1 MDYQSCRCQTV
12 NPFGISIQ
20 YHFGNAMSFSS
31 CLRMCLVLFW
41 LLVPVWIHGSAGN
54 AFANDPEP
62 PNIVLINVDDLGWR
76 DLACQGSVYY
86 KTPNI
91 DRLASHGVRFTNAY
105 AAASNCAPSRACMLT
120 GQYGPRHGV
129 YTVVNSDR
137 GSAKHR
143 KLIPTKNTKFI
154 ANDNLTIADLL
165 KDAGYRSTT
174 IGKWH
179 VSKDPI
185 ENGFDQNVAGSQIG
199 HPMAKFGGYHSPFH
213 YVNCISK
220 EAGVYL
226 TDRLTDEA
234 IKFVAD
240 KQDKPFF
247 LYLPFYTVHSPL
259 QPKADKKKQWDAVK
273 GQSGQSNASYAA
285 MIESLDENVGRLLT
299 KLDELKLTEITM
311 VVFTSDNGGVWSTS
325 HQTPLRS
332 GKGSYFEGGIRVPLI
347 VRWPRQIEPGST
359 CDEPVINIDFM
370 PTFAEVAGA
379 KVPEAKVVDGVSF
392 VPVLRDS
399 NAALK
404 ERALFWHF
412 PIYLQATGR
421 NKGKEFSSHDRWFR
435 TRPGSAIRSGNW
447 KLHEYFEDGRL
458 ELYDLAT
465 DIGETKNLA
474 NAKPEVARR
483 LHQQLKDWR
492 QKTKA
497 PVPTDLNELY
507 Q

>member
-1 MDYQSCRCQTV
+1 
-12 NPFGISIQ
+12 
-20 YHFGNAMSFSS
+20 
-31 CLRMCLVLFW
+31 
-41 LLVPVWIHGSAGN
+41 
-54 AFANDPEP
+54 
-62 PNIVLINVDDLGWR
+62 
-76 DLACQGSVYY
+76 
-86 KTPNI
+86 
-91 DRLASHGVRFTNAY
+91 
-105 AAASNCAPSRACMLT
+105 
-120 GQYGPRHGV
+120 
-129 YTVVNSDR
+129 
-137 GSAKHR
+137 
-143 KLIPTKNTKFI
+143 
-154 ANDNLTIADLL
+154 
-165 KDAGYRSTT
+165 
-174 IGKWH
+174 
-179 VSKDPI
+179 
-185 ENGFDQNVAGSQIG
+185 
-199 HPMAKFGGYHSPFH
+199 
-213 YVNCISK
+213 
-220 EAGVYL
+220 
-226 TDRLTDEA
+226 
-234 IKFVAD
+234 
-240 KQDKPFF
+240 
-247 LYLPFYTVHSPL
+247 
-259 QPKADKKKQWDAVK
+259 
-273 GQSGQSNASYAA
+273 

>member
-1 MDYQSCRCQTV
+1 
-12 NPFGISIQ
+12 
-20 YHFGNAMSFSS
+20 MSFSP
-31 CLRMCLVLFW
+31 CPRMCLFLFW
-41 LLVPVWIHGSAGN
+41 LLVPVWVHSSSG
-54 AFANDPEP
+54 AFANDSER

-76 DLACQGSVYY
+76 DLACQGSAYY

-91 DRLASHGVRFTNAY
+91 DRLASQGMRFTDAY

-129 YTVVNSDR
+129 YTVLNSDR
-137 GSAKHR
+137 GAAEHR

-154 ANDNLTIADLL
+154 ADDNLTIADLL

-179 VSKDPI
+179 VSKNPI

-199 HPMAKFGGYHSPFH
+199 HPMAKFGGYHSPFN
-213 YVNCISK
+213 YVNCVAD

-259 QPKADKKKQWDAVK
+259 QPKADKKKKWDAVR

-299 KLDELKLTEITM
+299 KLDELKLTENTM

-347 VRWPRQIEPGST
+347 VRWPGHVEPGST

-370 PTFAEVAGA
+370 PTFAEAAGA
-379 KVPEAKVVDGVSF
+379 KVPEAKVVDGVSL
-392 VPVLRDS
+392 VPIMRDS
-399 NAALK
+399 HATLK
-404 ERALFWHF
+404 QRALFWHF

-421 NKGKEFSSHDRWFR
+421 KKNKEISTHDRWFR
-435 TRPGSAIRSGNW
+435 TRPGSAIRLGNW

-465 DIGETKNLA
+465 DIGETKNVA
-474 NAKPEVARR
+474 DAKPEVARR

-497 PVPTDLNELY
+497 PVPTELNDRY